1 MKGRVVH
8 TRCSLEKD
16 RSFRRYIACAKTH
29 AAGLLSLS
37 LGSDL
42 CPECADWPLSRAL
55 QLG

>member
-16 RSFRRYIACAKTH
+16 RSFRRYTACAKTH
-29 AAGLLSLS
+29 AAGPLSLS
-37 LGSDL
+37 LGPDL